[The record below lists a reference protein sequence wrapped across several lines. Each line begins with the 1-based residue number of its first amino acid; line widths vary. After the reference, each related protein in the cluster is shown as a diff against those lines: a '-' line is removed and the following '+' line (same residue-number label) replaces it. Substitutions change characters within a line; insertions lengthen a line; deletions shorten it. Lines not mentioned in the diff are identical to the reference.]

1 MDIKITPGLLAGKI
15 NAIPSKS
22 HGHRLL
28 ISNTLAALCDLAG
41 DSNVASALKST
52 ETEKARAV
60 IERSVNE
67 IDTGHNSTDISAT
80 RECLL
85 SLADQVP
92 EMDCV
97 ESGSTLRFMM
107 PVTMVL
113 RERALLKGSPALLS
127 RPISALKK
135 TMEQNG
141 CSIRIT
147 NNSLEINGAMKAGTY
162 VLPGNISSQYITGLM
177 LALPL
182 LDSGSVIEVTTK
194 LESSGYIGMTMG
206 ALREFGIEISKKSA
220 TKKKRLRYMIDGG
233 QRYTSSCDLAVEG
246 DWSNMAFWFTANALG
261 SKIICGGV
269 DLKSMQGDKAIID
282 IIARYE
288 NLGSPY
294 DTGRPVTIDG
304 ADTPDL
310 IPAAAVLATQIPRKT
325 RIVHASRLRI
335 KESNRLRSTCDMLL
349 ALGAEISETP
359 DGLILK
365 GVSTLHGGT
374 VDGRNDHRIVMAA
387 AIAATVCSSPVIIKG
402 AEAVE
407 KSYPD
412 FFKDFVSLGGK
423 AEVLK

>member
-1 MDIKITPGLLAGKI
+1 MLF
-15 NAIPSKS
+15 
-22 HGHRLL
+22 
-28 ISNTLAALCDLAG
+28 
-41 DSNVASALKST
+41 
-52 ETEKARAV
+52 
-60 IERSVNE
+60 RS
-67 IDTGHNSTDISAT
+67 
-80 RECLL
+80 
-85 SLADQVP
+85 
-92 EMDCV
+92 
-97 ESGSTLRFMM
+97 
-107 PVTMVL
+107 
-113 RERALLKGSPALLS
+113 
-127 RPISALKK
+127 
-135 TMEQNG
+135 
-141 CSIRIT
+141 
-147 NNSLEINGAMKAGTY
+147 
-162 VLPGNISSQYITGLM
+162 
-177 LALPL
+177 
-182 LDSGSVIEVTTK
+182 
-194 LESSGYIGMTMG
+194 
-206 ALREFGIEISKKSA
+206 
-220 TKKKRLRYMIDGG
+220 
-233 QRYTSSCDLAVEG
+233 
-246 DWSNMAFWFTANALG
+246 
-261 SKIICGGV
+261 
-269 DLKSMQGDKAIID
+269 
-282 IIARYE
+282 RYE